1 MVFCIL
7 LNIIELFQRVKV
19 FDFFALF
26 VQQLATIS
34 EASLP
39 LGCMLGIIVIMQAMV
54 FWILD

>member
-1 MVFCIL
+1 MVFCIV

-26 VQQLATIS
+26 VQQLGSIS

-39 LGCMLGIIVIMQAMV
+39 LACMLGIIVIMQAMV